1 MRLLVDADVMSVC
14 IIVTFPWKPM
24 VDFGDVRSM
33 AICEI
38 ILVIVFPLEGSQYFL
53 RGPFPNF
60 CSNAFC
66 EH

>member
-14 IIVTFPWKPM
+14 IIVTLPWKPI

-53 RGPFPNF
+53 
-60 CSNAFC
+60 S
-66 EH
+66 